1 MGTSS
6 FQRKISAPSQSNE
19 NQETGSQQSSF
30 SDNRESTD
38 QITQLQ
44 SSVDNSSNTQE
55 IKQLQEKVD
64 NSTGMPDDLKQGVES
79 LSGQDMSDVKVTYN
93 SDKPAQLQ
101 AHAFAN
107 GNDIHLAPGQEK
119 HLPHEAWHV
128 VQQKQGRVQPTTQV
142 NGAPI
147 NDDKSLESEAD
158 KMGQKALQ
166 LKSNN
171 SNNLDISQNT
181 NSIFQLNS
189 VIKDQINNDITALGK
204 AKTLGDIANVI
215 NNTTLDKDEAA
226 IKLENTEKGIKRAT
240 EQYTKFGMADE
251 QEAYIDDRK
260 GLAISDQ
267 KDGLIKK
274 LQEHTDYTKKPNYGD
289 YQWDATVG
297 GPNKDKILAPEVV
310 LGTRTT
316 TEQVIEKTG
325 KKEGKSGLA
334 KLFAVG
340 ALFGTMDEALQ
351 KLWQSNCGGD
361 WKTAKAEFIQ
371 SCKNANKLVT
381 QPASIKDELK
391 DDFKKF
397 EKLDAAFTKPV
408 TGCMGMM
415 KDYTKFEKM
424 QDAIKALALK
434 KEDYADGGFILN
446 LPTAQIED
454 AKKTKDNKGED
465 VMGEVGKASVF
476 TSLMFSEFNYIADIN
491 PLDRA
496 TNETKNAKTND
507 GVKGEGG
514 KTEVM
519 VTNFN
524 LGVMLGQGAIFLK

>member
-1 MGTSS
+1 MSFS
-6 FQRKISAPSQSNE
+6 FFQRNKSEPFQNNE
-19 NQETGSQQSSF
+19 KKETSSQQSSF
-30 SDNRESTD
+30 TDKCESAD
-38 QITQLQ
+38 EITQLQ
-44 SSVDNSSNTQE
+44 NSVDNSSKAQGIT
-55 IKQLQEKVD
+55 QLQEKVD
-64 NSTGMPDDLKQGVES
+64 NSTGMPDDLKQGIES

-128 VQQKQGRVQPTTQV
+128 VQQKQGRVQPTTRV

-147 NDDKSLESEAD
+147 NDDKNLESEAD

-171 SNNLDISQNT
+171 SNNLDISQKT
-181 NSIFQLNS
+181 SSIFQLNNS
-189 VIKDQINNDITALGK
+189 IKDQIDKDITALGK
-204 AKTLGDIANVI
+204 AKTIGDIANVI
-215 NNTTLDKDEAA
+215 NNSTFDKGEAVT
-226 IKLENTEKGIKRAT
+226 KLENTEKGIKRAT
-240 EQYTKFGMADE
+240 QQYTKFGMANE
-251 QEAYIDDRK
+251 QKAYIDDRK

-274 LQEHTDYTKKPNYGD
+274 LQDHKDYTKEPQYGD
-289 YQWDATVG
+289 YQWDATVK

-325 KKEGKSGLA
+325 KDEGKSGLA

-340 ALFGTMDEALQ
+340 ALFGTMDEDLQ
-351 KLWQSNCGGD
+351 NLWQSNCGGD

-371 SCKNANKLVT
+371 SCKNANELVT

-424 QDAIKALALK
+424 QDAIVALALK
-434 KEDYADGGFILN
+434 PEDYADGGFILN

-454 AKKTKDNKGED
+454 AKKTKNDKGED
-465 VMGEVGKASVF
+465 VMGKVGKASVF

-496 TNETKNAKTND
+496 TNETKNAKDND

-524 LGVMLGQGAIFLK
+524 LGVMLGEGAKFLK